1 MVRSWAY
8 ILMFAATLA
17 GLVALVWPSP
27 KVQTIEEI
35 AAPARTAP
43 PRAETAAKPA
53 KAAQKSPSSAKR
65 EPASPPPA
73 AVAKKMPAPN
83 TTTRRQFAQPENGMQ
98 PSPFEAAKEAAREAE
113 RAKPPNPPPSS
124 AAAPPRP
131 AMPFKG
137 GQVPSREPI
146 PTR

>member
-27 KVQTIEEI
+27 QVQTIEEI

-43 PRAETAAKPA
+43 ARNEPAPKPA
-53 KAAQKSPSSAKR
+53 KATAARTPPKK
-65 EPASPPPA
+65 EPAPAPA

-83 TTTRRQFAQPENGMQ
+83 TTTRRQLAQPDNGMQ
-98 PSPFEAAKEAAREAE
+98 PSPLSRAKEAQQ
-113 RAKPPNPPPSS
+113 K
-124 AAAPPRP
+124 AAPTPP
-131 AMPFKG
+131 DATNA
-137 GQVPSREPI
+137 PSRSPGAGVFKPGETPSRA
-146 PTR
+146 PAASR

>member
-27 KVQTIEEI
+27 KVQTIEDI

-53 KAAQKSPSSAKR
+53 KASQKSPPSAKR
-65 EPASPPPA
+65 EPAPPPA
-73 AVAKKMPAPN
+73 AVAKNMPAPN
-83 TTTRRQFAQPENGMQ
+83 TTTRRQLAQPENGMQ
-98 PSPFEAAKEAAREAE
+98 PSPFEAAKEAAKEAA
-113 RAKPPNPPPSS
+113 RAKPTNPPPASS
-124 AAAPPRP
+124 AAPPRP

-137 GQVPSREPI
+137 GQVPSRDPV